1 MECLTKWCSSVWI
14 DDILKYGKDFDELL
28 EKLEAQKEERN

>member
-1 MECLTKWCSSVWI
+1 MECWTKWCSVWI